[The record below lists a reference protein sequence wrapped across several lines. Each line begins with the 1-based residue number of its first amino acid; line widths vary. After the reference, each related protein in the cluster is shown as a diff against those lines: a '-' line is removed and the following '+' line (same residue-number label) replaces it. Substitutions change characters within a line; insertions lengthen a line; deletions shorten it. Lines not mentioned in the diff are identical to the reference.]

1 MLEKLYKKVISG
13 SIMNLE
19 DALTYVELAAK
30 AINPSVPYNPDYS
43 ITMIQNGTGNILI
56 GAVTSAIESNPHKV
70 GFQVTKVYNSQ
81 RVLIKTITKKLD

>member
-43 ITMIQNGTGNILI
+43 ITMIQNGMGNILI

-70 GFQVTKVYNSQ
+70 GFQVTKVYNS
-81 RVLIKTITKKLD
+81 

>member
-19 DALTYVELAAK
+19 DALTYVELATK

-43 ITMIQNGTGNILI
+43 ITMIQNGMGNILI
-56 GAVTSAIESNPHKV
+56 GAVTSAIESNPHKA

>member
-1 MLEKLYKKVISG
+1 M
-13 SIMNLE
+13 
-19 DALTYVELAAK
+19 
-30 AINPSVPYNPDYS
+30 
-43 ITMIQNGTGNILI
+43 GNILI

>member
-30 AINPSVPYNPDYS
+30 AIKP
-43 ITMIQNGTGNILI
+43 IC
-56 GAVTSAIESNPHKV
+56 
-70 GFQVTKVYNSQ
+70 
-81 RVLIKTITKKLD
+81 TI

>member
-43 ITMIQNGTGNILI
+43 ITMIQNGMGNILI

-70 GFQVTKVYNSQ
+70 EFQVTKVYNSQ